1 LKKIK
6 TYTPQ
11 HRKTPNKQTK
21 INIIMKTTTNNKLAF
36 AKKAVAELNDRQLE
50 NIHGGSMGAIIDYIG
65 DKIKDMIK
73 PQV

>member
-1 LKKIK
+1 LGSEYLKNK
-6 TYTPQ
+6 TVLIQ
-11 HRKTPNKQTK
+11 